1 MVKSEDDAKELL
13 QDVFFKVW
21 TKRDF
26 IDVEQSFRSYLFQI
40 AKYTVYNHIRR
51 KKLEDQILDYIYIH
65 SVEGYTHIEEEL
77 LYKENE
83 EWLLGIIER
92 LPLQRKR
99 IFKLCKI
106 EGKSY
111 IEVSELLGIST
122 STINDHIVKATRF
135 IREQYRGSDSAI
147 LLVVG
152 ILLIEGII
160 SI

>member
-1 MVKSEDDAKELL
+1 
-13 QDVFFKVW
+13 
-21 TKRDF
+21 
-26 IDVEQSFRSYLFQI
+26 
-40 AKYTVYNHIRR
+40 
-51 KKLEDQILDYIYIH
+51 
-65 SVEGYTHIEEEL
+65 VEGYTHIEEEL